1 MTGSCS
7 ARTES
12 TKWDVSMQCMLGL
25 LDVLAAVVGSYAVSK
40 MCVLYLTAILE
51 RSNGA
56 GIIFRILFG

>member
-1 MTGSCS
+1 
-7 ARTES
+7 
-12 TKWDVSMQCMLGL
+12 MQCMLGL

-40 MCVLYLTAILE
+40 MCVLYLTAKLE